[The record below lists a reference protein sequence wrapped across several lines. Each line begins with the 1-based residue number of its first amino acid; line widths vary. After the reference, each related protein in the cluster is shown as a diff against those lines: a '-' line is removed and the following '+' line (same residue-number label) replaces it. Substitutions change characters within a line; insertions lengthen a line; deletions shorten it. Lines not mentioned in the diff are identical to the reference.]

1 MSDNLPVSKKKTR
14 IKKSSTSHHD
24 HSDHEEAEQ
33 HISFM
38 DKVCSCFKSSG
49 PSQKYAKSSDSAN
62 MPQLTKSQKRARARD
77 NWGKL
82 RSHVRNMRFKIN
94 FLAFSNDEAEM
105 IKKIKGYDAD

>member
-1 MSDNLPVSKKKTR
+1 
-14 IKKSSTSHHD
+14 
-24 HSDHEEAEQ
+24 
-33 HISFM
+33 
-38 DKVCSCFKSSG
+38 
-49 PSQKYAKSSDSAN
+49 